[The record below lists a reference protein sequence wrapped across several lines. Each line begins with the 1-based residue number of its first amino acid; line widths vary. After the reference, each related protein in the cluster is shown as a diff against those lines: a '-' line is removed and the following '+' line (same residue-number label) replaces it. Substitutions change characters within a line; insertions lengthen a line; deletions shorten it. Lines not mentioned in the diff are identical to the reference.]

1 MLKEVN
7 RKQNN
12 IILLK
17 EKIRE
22 LPWYVT
28 FYYVSLMLLLASVP
42 LSKFTTSIFQFFIA
56 GSWLTISV
64 LSIPEKGAS
73 KSFFKNSLHFL
84 GNIIPALTRSFRSFF
99 SNSYALVIASI
110 FLIQVVGMIWTKDT
124 GSGIYKLRTQLPILI
139 LPIILST
146 GPKLGQKFL
155 SLLFI
160 GYLLAVFGGSI
171 YRLVLFLNLDVADPR
186 AIDAHTSHIRFSL
199 NVVMAVFSAA
209 YLIFKEK
216 ELLNGVYKIILSLIC
231 IWLILFILYM
241 HYSTGIL
248 LLIIVLA
255 AVAFR
260 SLILNSSKKIKIISV
275 SISLV
280 IISILSYLI
289 FTIVNKDTYAERVYY
304 NKLDRVTANGNRY
317 MHDTIH
323 FLVENGKHTGLYI
336 CDTELK
342 KEWSERSKLQYSG
355 RDNKNQLLRM
365 TLIRYLASK
374 DLRKD
379 SAGISKLSEIDIKNI
394 ENGIVNSKNI
404 RGFDLNGEITQ
415 IVIGFRNYKK
425 TGNANNNS
433 LLQRYEFWRTG
444 FAIFRENPLFGV
456 GTGDVRTAF
465 DDRYIKDNSKLSP
478 ENRLRSHNQ
487 YITFMV
493 ALGIAGLLWFL
504 VAVTLPAVR
513 QRKFFNYFFY
523 IFWVIFMVSCF
534 TEDTLDSQEGATFF
548 AFFMSLFLVGSQS
561 QKEDNPDSGVTNS

>member
-1 MLKEVN
+1 MDK
-7 RKQNN
+7 KQDN
-12 IILLK
+12 IPLLK

-28 FYYVSLMLLLASVP
+28 FYYVSLMMLLASVP
-42 LSKFTTSIFQFFIA
+42 LSKFTTSIFQFFVA

-64 LSIPEKGAS
+64 LSYPGKPAS
-73 KSFFKNSLHFL
+73 ESFFKNSLSFL
-84 GNIIPALTRSFRSFF
+84 KNVFPALIKNFRSFF
-99 SNSYALVIASI
+99 SNTNAWLIASI
-110 FLIQVVGMIWTKDT
+110 FLIQVVGMLWTTDT

-139 LPIILST
+139 LPILLST
-146 GPKLGQKFL
+146 GPKVGEKYL

-186 AIDAHTSHIRFSL
+186 AIDAHTSHIRYSL

-216 ELLNGVYKIILSLIC
+216 HFLTGVHKILLTLISV
-231 IWLILFILYM
+231 WLILFILYM

-248 LLIIVLA
+248 MLVIVLA
-255 AVAFR
+255 AVALR
-260 SLILNSSKKIKIISV
+260 SIILNSSKKIKIISL
-275 SISLV
+275 SISLL
-280 IISILSYLI
+280 IISILTYLVLN
-289 FTIVNKDTYAERVYY
+289 IVHKDTYAGRVYY
-304 NKLDRVTANGNRY
+304 YKLDRTTANGNQY
-317 MHDTIH
+317 LHDTIH
-323 FLVENGKHTGLYI
+323 FQVENGKHTGLYI
-336 CDTELK
+336 CDAELR
-342 KEWSERSKLQYSG
+342 KEWSKRSSLQYSG
-355 RDNKNQLLRM
+355 KDHKNQPLRM

-379 SAGISKLSEIDIKNI
+379 SAGMSKLSEMDIKNI
-394 ENGIVNSKNI
+394 ENGLVNSKNI

-433 LLQRYEFWRTG
+433 LLQRYEFWKTG
-444 FAIFRENPLFGV
+444 FAIFKEHPLFGV
-456 GTGDVRTAF
+456 GTGDVKTAF

-504 VAVTLPAVR
+504 VAVTLPAIR
-513 QRKFFNYFFY
+513 QKKFFNYFFF

-548 AFFMSLFLVGSQS
+548 AFFISLFLLGSEN
-561 QKEDNPDSGVTNS
+561 KKGVNSDTVVPNS